1 VSGNLD
7 MRDPALAPMG
17 GEQLPIPQA
26 RRPKMPSQ
34 VPLLL
39 VILAISGGALYSMR
53 QYGMKSGFKFQ
64 EVKVDIKEED
74 SEKART
80 YERIMADLA
89 RVQNPLDVTLTEFG
103 NSPFMRAQGEVTY
116 TPEVGMPTAEMTI
129 EERRRIEAVDTL
141 KRMKLRGIIGNVARI
156 DDMSVRVGD
165 RVGDIFTVTSIEGR
179 TVTFE
184 AHGEVFTLTLEAK
197 KPMQKQSP
205 TRVGEHNGR

>member
-1 VSGNLD
+1 VSGTLD

-17 GEQLPIPQA
+17 GETIVAPTS

-39 VILAISGGALYSMR
+39 VILTISAGALYSMR
-53 QYGMKSGFKFQ
+53 QYGIKSGFKFA
-64 EVKVDIKEED
+64 EVKVDIQEAD
-74 SEKART
+74 HEKART

-103 NSPFMRAQGEVTY
+103 NSPFMRSQAAVTY
-116 TPEVGMPTAEMTI
+116 TPEVGLPTPDMTM
-129 EERRRIEAVDTL
+129 EERRRIEAVDAL
-141 KRMKLRGIIGNVARI
+141 KRMKVRGIIGNVARI

-165 RVGDIFTVTSIEGR
+165 RVGDLFTVTAIEGR

-184 AHGEVFTLTLEAK
+184 AYGEVFTLTMEAPA
-197 KPMQKQSP
+197 PMQKRSP
-205 TRVGEHNGR
+205 TRVGDHNGG

>member
-1 VSGNLD
+1 MSGTLD

-17 GEQLPIPQA
+17 GETLAPVPA

-39 VILAISGGALYSMR
+39 VILAISAGALYSMR
-53 QYGMKSGFKFQ
+53 QYGMKSGFKFE
-64 EVKVDIKEED
+64 EVKVDIKEGD

-116 TPEVGMPTAEMTI
+116 TPEVGMPTAEMTM
-129 EERRRIEAVDTL
+129 EERRRIEAVDAL
-141 KRMKLRGIIGNVARI
+141 KRMKIRGIIGHVARI

-165 RVGDIFTVTSIEGR
+165 RVGDLFTVTAIDGR

-184 AHGEVFTLTLEAK
+184 AYGEVFTLTMEAAT
-197 KPMQKQSP
+197 PMQKRSP
-205 TRVGEHNGR
+205 TRVGEHGGG